1 MVTCKRL
8 CSWSSQ
14 LVLKAINFLICLQ
27 RLKKAFYGLNQA
39 PRAWFH
45 KLKTTFLSWG
55 FSNSKY
61 DVSLFIK
68 RAGQTLLY
76 VLVYVDDI
84 LIIGTYNKLIHH
96 TIHML
101 NLKFALK
108 TLGSIDYFLIFEA
121 FRNAQGI
128 YLTQTKYILNLL
140 TKNNLLNSKPRD
152 TPIYSSVKLS
162 LDSGRPFTDPTLY
175 RSTSWCSPIPHLYSP
190 RYCFLC

>member
-175 RSTSWCSPIPHLYSP
+175 RSTSWCSPIPHLYLP

>member
-1 MVTCKRL
+1 
-8 CSWSSQ
+8 
-14 LVLKAINFLICLQ
+14 
-27 RLKKAFYGLNQA
+27 
-39 PRAWFH
+39 
-45 KLKTTFLSWG
+45 
-55 FSNSKY
+55 
-61 DVSLFIK
+61 
-68 RAGQTLLY
+68 
-76 VLVYVDDI
+76 
-84 LIIGTYNKLIHH
+84 
-96 TIHML
+96 ML

-175 RSTSWCSPIPHLYSP
+175 RSTSCTIGALQYLTYTRPDIDFAVNKLSQFLAAPTDIHWKACKRIL
-190 RYCFLC
+190 RYLKRSAGLGLLFRPAPQLFVEAFTDADWASYPDDRRSTSGCCVFLGPNLIT